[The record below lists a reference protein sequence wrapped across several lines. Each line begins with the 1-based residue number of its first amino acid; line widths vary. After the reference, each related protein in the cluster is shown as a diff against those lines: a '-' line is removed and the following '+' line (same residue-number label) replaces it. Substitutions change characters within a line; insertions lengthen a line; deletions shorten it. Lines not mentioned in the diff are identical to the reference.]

1 MAVVPAKQDR
11 IRRLIEQGDGLPDG
25 QINAW
30 RERARL
36 AVAGAYG
43 DASDQLDRFDKIR
56 WTQAVW
62 TDSTPRSAGVEAK
75 RRGLRHAVEMLQAF
89 VEDLEERE
97 GRPTLPRLDPA
108 ELHPWVAESAARLWQ
123 DGHQRQ
129 AVQAAATS
137 VETWL
142 RTKTCVHQ
150 GSITSLVGSVFSAS
164 DPTPDTPRLRFDGF
178 DPVESDGWKSAH
190 DGAAAFGRGC
200 FLRIRNLYTHHEGD
214 TDQEDLEALA
224 ALSLLARWIDG
235 AEVVK
240 AESEST

>member
-1 MAVVPAKQDR
+1 MGYRMARSMPGESARDLQSLVPMGMHPINLTASTR
-11 IRRLIEQGDGLPDG
+11 FAGRRLFGLIPRRAARGWKPSIADSAMPSRCSKPLWKTLKSEKEGRLSQGLIQQSCIRGLPNSPPVSGRTD
-25 QINAW
+25 INA
-30 RERARL
+30 
-36 AVAGAYG
+36 
-43 DASDQLDRFDKIR
+43 
-56 WTQAVW
+56 
-62 TDSTPRSAGVEAK
+62 TPFRQ
-75 RRGLRHAVEMLQAF
+75 RPRPLRPGFA
-89 VEDLEERE
+89 
-97 GRPTLPRLDPA
+97 
-108 ELHPWVAESAARLWQ
+108 
-123 DGHQRQ
+123 
-129 AVQAAATS
+129 
-137 VETWL
+137 
-142 RTKTCVHQ
+142 TKTCVHQ

-178 DPVESDGWKSAH
+178 DPVGSDGWKSAH